1 MAREILDLSPFPGAR
16 FVDVWDGIDE
26 SQDEGPAEARD
37 LVASG
42 LARRIYTWPT
52 EAYPEVAADLN
63 AFLAA
68 QRLAGTAFY
77 IRDPWSSFR
86 YDVEVGPATSGQRVF
101 YLPDDPADEASRG
114 YPESGTLEV
123 TVAGAAR
130 AVSHVST
137 DGRGFV
143 LATAATSGQSVLAT
157 YRELRLVRF
166 GPGVDWTGAAGD
178 WYAAQIELREIMR
191 DPATRH
197 AAPAAFYPGSPF
209 AWSAGVAIAA
219 AAPLSYAGPARTWRK
234 VAGTLPA
241 GVSLAATTGT
251 LTGTPASAA
260 TGSATIRAA
269 GPGGTVD
276 VEIAWV
282 VT

>member
-1 MAREILDLSPFPGAR
+1 MARELLDLSPFPGAR
-16 FVDVWDGIDE
+16 FVDVWDGIDA

-42 LARRIYTWPT
+42 LARRSYTWPT
-52 EAYPEVAADLN
+52 EGYPETAADLH

-77 IRDPWSSFR
+77 VRDPWTPER
-86 YDVEVGPATSGQRVF
+86 IDVDVGPAVSGQRAF
-101 YLPDDPADEASRG
+101 YLPDDPADESFRG
-114 YPESGTLEV
+114 YPEAGTV
-123 TVAGAAR
+123 RVSVDGVDR

-143 LATAATSGQSVLAT
+143 LATAASAGQTVLAT

-166 GPGVDWTGAAGD
+166 GPGIDWTAAAGD
-178 WYAAQIELREIMR
+178 WYAAQIELVEIMR
-191 DPATRH
+191 DPASRH
-197 AAPAAFYPGSPF
+197 AAPAAFYAGTPF
-209 AWSAGVAIAA
+209 AWTATVAITTAT
-219 AAPLSYAGPARTWRK
+219 PISYGGPARTWRK
-234 VAGTLPA
+234 VSGTLPA
-241 GVSLAATTGT
+241 GVSLNATTGA
-251 LTGTPASAA
+251 LSGTPAGAGS
-260 TGSATIRAA
+260 GSATIRVC
-269 GPGGTVD
+269 GPGGTAD